1 MKKFRK
7 ILALVLVTL
16 LAVALMAGCSN
27 DGGSSADTKTAAKTK
42 PVIDINNGAACKMAY
57 IPMGAG
63 QEDFP
68 VILKGMQEAIALYP
82 NITLDT
88 YDAGFN
94 PSNQIDLMNECIT
107 QGVNV
112 IFLNAMD
119 ATALNSTIAEAEATG
134 IVVITI
140 NNGASGPHTAHIQNT
155 TYDAGYD
162 AAKYI
167 SGITGK
173 TGAKTV
179 ILDVPAELK
188 LACLMGQ
195 GFEDYSKETGA
206 FEILEDYAQTITS
219 IEVGYQAAS
228 EVLTKYK
235 DIDVLYCV
243 NDNTAIGAAQA
254 IEAAGRENDGIIIW
268 GYSGTPGA
276 LDAIAQGKITGT
288 SYSDPFYEG
297 YAAMVSAMN
306 YVQLGVVGA
315 KLGNEFYANV
325 MLPTKNVT
333 SDNVLE
339 TIRSAHWDMSAYNYN

>member
-1 MKKFRK
+1 MKKLLV
-7 ILALVLVTL
+7 ISLTLILVLGL
-16 LAVALMAGCSN
+16 LAGCS
-27 DGGSSADTKTAAKTK
+27 GSGNTGADTQTATKTTPA
-42 PVIDINNGAACKMAY
+42 IDINNGKACKMAY

-68 VILKGMQEAIALYP
+68 VILQGMQEAIALYP

-88 YDAGFN
+88 YDPGFN
-94 PSNQIDLMNECIT
+94 PNNQINLLNECIT

-112 IFLNAMD
+112 IFINSMD
-119 ATALNSTIAEAEATG
+119 ATALNSSIADAEKAG
-134 IVVITI
+134 IVVISI
-140 NNGASGPHTAHIQNT
+140 NNGCSGVHTAHIQNT
-155 TYDAGYD
+155 TYDAGYE

-167 SGITGK
+167 AGITGK

-179 ILDVPAELK
+179 ILDVAAELK
-188 LACLMGQ
+188 PTCTMGQ
-195 GFEDYSKETGA
+195 GFEDYAKETGA
-206 FEILEDYAQTITS
+206 FEILEDYAQSITS

-254 IEAAGRENDGIIIW
+254 IEAAGRQNDGIIIW
-268 GYSGTPGA
+268 GYSGTPAA

-288 SYSDPFYEG
+288 SYCDPFYEG

-306 YVQLGVVGA
+306 YVQLGVTGH
-315 KLGNEFYANV
+315 KLGNEFFANV
-325 MLPTKNVT
+325 LLPTKNVT
-333 SDNVLE
+333 AENVME
-339 TIRSAHWDMSAYNYN
+339 TIRGTHWDMSAYNY